1 MSTYA
6 AANPFRFATKYA
18 DTETGLVQYNTRYYS
33 PGMGRFVNRDPLGE
47 QGGHNLYAYVRNNA
61 INRWDYLGMVDGVEV
76 VAEDGGRLSVTSR
89 LEAALARAIAER
101 SSVAR
106 MSRSPAD
113 DYLDKIS
120 GQIDESPIERMAA
133 DAKAAFIAEHQA
145 MGEAIRAAHRVLAKV
160 EAANLARKANVY
172 SKPAQVV
179 ATAFP
184 APNSVTS
191 DLSLAGISRSVP
203 IGPPPGPGQLASLGI
218 YALATVDPRTGATTR
233 LVSSD
238 GGPIY
243 APASYNAAANVAVAH
258 DIWWPPTFRS
268 LVQGGGPW
276 DYKRIDPSYEHL
288 GNFNYGLTGAAT
300 GLFPDRVLLRQA
312 GDAQIS
318 AGTSNPAYGGPGYT
332 PLGIGASGS
341 FGDDPRD
348 QADIRL
354 GISTNDNRSTVT
366 TVRVGYFGPPGG

>member
-1 MSTYA
+1 
-6 AANPFRFATKYA
+6 
-18 DTETGLVQYNTRYYS
+18 
-33 PGMGRFVNRDPLGE
+33 MGRFVNRDPLGE

-184 APNSVTS
+184 APNSTAPGSNSIGAFTATQMRPGDLIVYIDNNIVQSGVGAVTS
-191 DLSLAGISRSVP
+191 GTAGH
-203 IGPPPGPGQLASLGI
+203 
-218 YALATVDPRTGATTR
+218 
-233 LVSSD
+233 
-238 GGPIY
+238 
-243 APASYNAAANVAVAH
+243 VAVALNGGTVLTARPG
-258 DIWWPPTFRS
+258 DGVTIDRTPY
-268 LVQGGGPW
+268 GGGSGANLVVLRPTSPVNTTALIQFAVQAVGNNPG
-276 DYKRIDPSYEHL
+276 YSYVAGAL
-288 GNFNYGLTGAAT
+288 NALTGVVQSTQPVCSTVVLQAYLAAGVQVPT
-300 GLFPDRVLLRQA
+300 NATTPGALQQA
-312 GDAQIS
+312 PGFQQVW
-318 AGTSNPAYGGPGYT
+318 PAPPPPPPPPPPSGPKGPG
-332 PLGIGASGS
+332 
-341 FGDDPRD
+341 
-348 QADIRL
+348 
-354 GISTNDNRSTVT
+354 
-366 TVRVGYFGPPGG
+366 